1 MDTLECAFYKRM
13 RILDRS
19 GEFASNIENLWVQ
32 SLRTN
37 LPQHEHL
44 TRLYN
49 TIDLLY
55 KLHFRHVLSHTD
67 QIQFE
72 TCKYTRV
79 KESKFSC
86 VNCPDEEMEQD
97 YVNTYVCRKCGHV
110 YYIPG
115 LKSYVSTYTDTV
127 RVNNKTF
134 RHKHEWLVRILGNE
148 PEAEISTPEDPSGE
162 TLIMQVTATLQKKN
176 VLLKLATIKDVRAAL
191 SDLGRT
197 ALNNNAAQILRRVT
211 GRGPPLISDQ
221 IIGRLNFLFPRIIQ
235 IKSTTK
241 MRKNKSYYP
250 FIIARLL
257 NILLDDHDYDNRRV
271 FFYIHHQS
279 AETTETNEAEWYL
292 KCQIFPHLLFYKP
305 YDPRIGEYCQ
315 FRDLF
320 L

>member
-1 MDTLECAFYKRM
+1 M
-13 RILDRS
+13 
-19 GEFASNIENLWVQ
+19 
-32 SLRTN
+32 
-37 LPQHEHL
+37 
-44 TRLYN
+44 
-49 TIDLLY
+49 
-55 KLHFRHVLSHTD
+55 
-67 QIQFE
+67 
-72 TCKYTRV
+72 
-79 KESKFSC
+79 
-86 VNCPDEEMEQD
+86 
-97 YVNTYVCRKCGHV
+97 
-110 YYIPG
+110 
-115 LKSYVSTYTDTV
+115 
-127 RVNNKTF
+127 
-134 RHKHEWLVRILGNE
+134 RILGNE